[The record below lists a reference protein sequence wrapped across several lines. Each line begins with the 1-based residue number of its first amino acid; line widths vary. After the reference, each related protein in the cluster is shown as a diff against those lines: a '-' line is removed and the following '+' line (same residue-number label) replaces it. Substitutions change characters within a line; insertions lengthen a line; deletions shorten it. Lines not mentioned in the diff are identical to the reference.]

1 MSYEIPKN
9 LQYTEKIVFNL
20 SFEQA
25 LWVGIFGILTFTVF
39 FKLPIIFE
47 ARIGISLIL
56 AGLAVGFAF
65 FDFRTHATNIFSFL
79 TVPRQIGYLDPKM
92 KQFVEINRIENDT
105 IYLQNGSIKAII
117 QVQPINFHILSAKQ
131 KQAIISAYKDFLNS
145 LDFPIQIVM
154 RTVNL
159 NLDEYL
165 SQLEIKVRQ
174 QKKPQLLTQFT
185 DFQDFMKKYIEENS
199 VKNRLFYIVIPFTPS
214 KNPLVEKGNPLDQIK
229 IRVSLCQEKLRN
241 CNLVTKR
248 LSTNELVFLMASYFE
263 GFIEVENEYQ
273 KTLTM
278 LKKEGIK

>member
-20 SFEQA
+20 GFEQA
-25 LWVGIFGILTFTVF
+25 LWVGLFGILTFTVF

-56 AGLAVGFAF
+56 VALGAGFAF
-65 FDFRTHATNIFSFL
+65 FDFRTYATNIFSFL
-79 TVPRQIGYLDPKM
+79 SIPRKIGYLDHKM
-92 KQFVEINRIENDT
+92 KQFVEINRIENDSV
-105 IYLQNGSIKAII
+105 YLQNGSIKAII
-117 QVQPINFHILSAKQ
+117 QIQPINFHILSIKQ

-174 QKKPQLLTQFT
+174 QKKPPLLNQFT
-185 DFQDFMKKYIEENS
+185 DFQEFMRKYIEENS

-214 KNPLVEKGNPLDQIK
+214 KNPLGTKTNPLEQIQ
-229 IRVSLCQEKLRN
+229 IRVSLCQEKLKN
-241 CNLVTKR
+241 CNLITKR

-263 GFIEVENEYQ
+263 GFIEAENEYQ
-273 KTLTM
+273 KIVTVKQNVL
-278 LKKEGIK
+278 L